1 MEIIDLIIFLII
13 GTVTGW
19 LAGTI
24 MKSGGFGLLV
34 NILIG
39 IIGGVVGG
47 FLFRLLEITGSGL
60 IGLLVTATAGAVMLL
75 YAFGFFKNA
84 KESSI
89 HYKGD
94 ELWIRR
100 KPLNRR

>member
-1 MEIIDLIIFLII
+1 MEITDLLIFLVI
-13 GTVTGW
+13 GTVAGW
-19 LAGTI
+19 LAGI
-24 MKSGGFGLLV
+24 MMKSRGFGLLA

-39 IIGGVVGG
+39 ILGGVVGG
-47 FLFRLLEITGSGL
+47 FLFRLLEIAPSGL
-60 IGLLVTATAGAVMLL
+60 IGLIVTATVGAVMLL